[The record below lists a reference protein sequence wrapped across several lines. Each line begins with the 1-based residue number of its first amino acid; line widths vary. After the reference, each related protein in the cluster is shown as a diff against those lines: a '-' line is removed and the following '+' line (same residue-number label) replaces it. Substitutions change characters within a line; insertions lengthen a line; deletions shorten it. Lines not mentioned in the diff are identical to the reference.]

1 MTNPNVLG
9 ILAKGRAAF
18 TTHVWRDFLIRSI
31 GLEPN
36 ALVERGKMVV
46 LLLIAPFVERNFNLL
61 ELGPRGTGKSHHES
75 TKAGEQNVYA
85 HAKGLV
91 GDRAPRDHEFPIQL
105 AGDGQRL
112 QRRRPRLAVD
122 GGPGRRPAR
131 SQHARQHRRYGLP
144 QSGRLGLNDPHCRRH
159 C

>member
-1 MTNPNVLG
+1 MLG

-105 AGDGQRL
+105 AGDGQRS
-112 QRRRPRLAVD
+112 QWRRPRPSRVVALV
-122 GGPGRRPAR
+122 GGLLDRNTRG
-131 SQHARQHRRYGLP
+131 SIVVMGSLN
-144 QSGRLGLNDPHCRRH
+144 LGGSV
-159 C
+159 